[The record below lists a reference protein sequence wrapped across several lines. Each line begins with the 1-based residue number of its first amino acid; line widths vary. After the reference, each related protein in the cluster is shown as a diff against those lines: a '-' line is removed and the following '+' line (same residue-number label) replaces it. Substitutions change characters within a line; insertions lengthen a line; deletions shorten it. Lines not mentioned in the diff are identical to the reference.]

1 MTPQVLREHVPQRRS
16 PHAPQHLK
24 EDQMLPVQNWDDDKE
39 DGHQK
44 AEEEHHGLDQHA
56 CRKKIRL

>member
-16 PHAPQHLK
+16 PHAQQHLK